1 MQALVEI
8 AGLQYDVKASDVVKV
23 PHLQGNVGDVLEFD
37 KVLLGKNGD
46 ETVIGTPY
54 ITGKVTAQL
63 IEHGR
68 DKKVLVFKKKRRKG
82 YQKLNGHRQQFSKIA
97 ITGVSIDGLGS
108 EEFELKEIAV
118 DTTTEDVVD
127 TNDEKVIFD
136 DTAIADQ
143 ELDVEEQD
151 TEVEKLDT
159 ASSDQELETEESDEL
174 EDTIEDEKLVFD
186 DTADVENL
194 SDDEEEKEKK

>member
-82 YQKLNGHRQQFSKIA
+82 YQKLNGHRQQFSKIT